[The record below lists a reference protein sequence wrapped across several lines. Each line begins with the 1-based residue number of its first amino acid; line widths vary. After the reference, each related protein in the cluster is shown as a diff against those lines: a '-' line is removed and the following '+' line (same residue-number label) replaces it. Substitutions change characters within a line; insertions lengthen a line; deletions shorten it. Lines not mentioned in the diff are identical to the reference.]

1 DLIPLSPLSPQA
13 TAGIGSVS
21 LSWTAPNIPDID
33 EYNIYQDS
41 IAPAGPDLDYIN
53 IASTGATSYVVTGLT
68 NFNTYYFRITT
79 VDLGVK
85 ESTRSAVVS
94 AMPNA
99 TLPSGPTGF
108 NYLNVSSG
116 SIRWQ
121 WTDNANNEIG
131 YRVKATTDN
140 STIYD
145 TFAPV
150 SGTGATTS
158 WVELNLVPNTS
169 YYRYVQAYN
178 AAGSSSTQSGGTFTL
193 AAVPAGVTA
202 KKRNTGNI
210 FLEWTSNGNPSYTRY
225 GLSKSTVSDFSVGV
239 DTFVV
244 ISDGLTDLT
253 TGAYNLNENSTYY
266 FRVWAYNEL
275 NSPTV
280 ATPVFSTMT
289 AGIAPAAVNNLT
301 AFSGNSAGELKLKWT
316 APGDDGTTGTITNGK
331 YNIKWATYSSVSD
344 WASYNNKT
352 IEFSTSVTFGE
363 TGSMVI
369 TGLNQGFKYY
379 INVRAADEV
388 PLYGSFTAGVSAFA
402 QGSPGSVEILDSGLK
417 LRTTFYTVLSSAV
430 IRITD
435 IDRNKNYAAAET
447 ISGIQVVS
455 SSGSVTFSVVESALN
470 SSVFISTVNI
480 AFSTAASQ
488 NNNSIKV
495 YDGATVTV
503 RYIDNLP
510 AGTTSYS
517 FIWYE
522 ADKTKIELVYD
533 ETGDYIRGYSGSVS
547 PAERIKVFNDN
558 DDELNFSTTSV
569 SDGSFRINVSENF
582 TYGSLDS
589 SGNTSIYVRAGGGR
603 VDLIYDVKCIVDT
616 AKIDFDY
623 SPWGDGTDYL
633 VGSDGAIE
641 PDATIKISADT
652 KSSDINRMSALS
664 MINTNS
670 ITSVKVGA
678 SGSFSIAVGDKFKK
692 YSVITAT
699 VTDTNFNYAIFK
711 ATAQPAESKLLPAA
725 PNPFVV
731 SSEDFTVINYD
742 IARPGDVSLKVYN
755 IAGELV
761 KTLVESNHSVGSYYV
776 RWYGDNGRPG
786 DDVGKKV
793 GSGVYIYV
801 ISAPG
806 LNDSGKVI
814 LVR

>member
-1 DLIPLSPLSPQA
+1 
-13 TAGIGSVS
+13 
-21 LSWTAPNIPDID
+21 
-33 EYNIYQDS
+33 
-41 IAPAGPDLDYIN
+41 
-53 IASTGATSYVVTGLT
+53 
-68 NFNTYYFRITT
+68 
-79 VDLGVK
+79 
-85 ESTRSAVVS
+85 
-94 AMPNA
+94 
-99 TLPSGPTGF
+99 
-108 NYLNVSSG
+108 
-116 SIRWQ
+116 
-121 WTDNANNEIG
+121 
-131 YRVKATTDN
+131 
-140 STIYD
+140 
-145 TFAPV
+145 
-150 SGTGATTS
+150 
-158 WVELNLVPNTS
+158 
-169 YYRYVQAYN
+169 
-178 AAGSSSTQSGGTFTL
+178 
-193 AAVPAGVTA
+193 
-202 KKRNTGNI
+202 
-210 FLEWTSNGNPSYTRY
+210 
-225 GLSKSTVSDFSVGV
+225 
-239 DTFVV
+239 
-244 ISDGLTDLT
+244 
-253 TGAYNLNENSTYY
+253 
-266 FRVWAYNEL
+266 
-275 NSPTV
+275 
-280 ATPVFSTMT
+280 
-289 AGIAPAAVNNLT
+289 
-301 AFSGNSAGELKLKWT
+301 
-316 APGDDGTTGTITNGK
+316 
-331 YNIKWATYSSVSD
+331 
-344 WASYNNKT
+344 
-352 IEFSTSVTFGE
+352 
-363 TGSMVI
+363 
-369 TGLNQGFKYY
+369 
-379 INVRAADEV
+379 
-388 PLYGSFTAGVSAFA
+388 
-402 QGSPGSVEILDSGLK
+402 VEILDSGLK

-488 NNNSIKV
+488 NN
-495 YDGATVTV
+495 T
-503 RYIDNLP
+503 
-510 AGTTSYS
+510 
-517 FIWYE
+517 
-522 ADKTKIELVYD
+522 
-533 ETGDYIRGYSGSVS
+533 
-547 PAERIKVFNDN
+547 
-558 DDELNFSTTSV
+558 FSTTSV